1 MTAWHD
7 CLPGRDPGEKV
18 KAVKPSLK
26 LKQHFDFLLRSEG
39 NQNKIQLKQK
49 PQKAFCGSLR
59 DAITSWTH
67 PK

>member
-1 MTAWHD
+1 MV
-7 CLPGRDPGEKV
+7 PGEKV

-26 LKQHFDFLLRSEG
+26 LKQHFDFWSRLEG

-49 PQKAFCGSLR
+49 PQKVFCGSLR
-59 DAITSWTH
+59 DSITSWTH